1 MRVIAGA
8 WRGRR
13 LTAPA
18 GETTR
23 PTSDR
28 ARQTVFDVLW
38 HAPWAGRGVVE
49 GARVLDAFAGSG
61 AMGIE
66 ALSRGAAEVV
76 FLETDAVALAAIRA
90 NLRACRAE
98 ARGHV
103 LRADATAPPPAPAPC
118 SLVFLDPPYG
128 QDLVPAA
135 LAALDRAGWIGDD
148 AVVVAELGAGEALAC
163 PAGFTLA
170 DERRIGAARLVALR
184 RGGSMER

>member
-13 LTAPA
+13 LSAPA

-38 HAPWAGRGVVE
+38 HAPWAGRRAVE

-66 ALSRGAAEVV
+66 ALSRGAIEAV
-76 FLETDAVALAAIRA
+76 FLETDTAALAAIRA

-98 ARGHV
+98 GRGHV
-103 LRADATAPPPAPAPC
+103 LCADATAPPPAPAPC
-118 SLVFLDPPYG
+118 GLVFLDPPYG
-128 QDLVPAA
+128 RDLVARA
-135 LAALDRAGWIGDD
+135 LAALDEAGWIAPG
-148 AVVVAELGAGEALAC
+148 ALLVAETGAEEALAA
-163 PAGFTLA
+163 PGFAVL
-170 DERRIGAARLVALR
+170 DRRRIGAAAIHMLR
-184 RGGSMER
+184 AAG

>member
-13 LTAPA
+13 LVAPP

-38 HAPWAGRGVVE
+38 HRRWAGRGVIE

-66 ALSRGAAEVV
+66 ALSRGAAEAT
-76 FLETDAVALAAIRA
+76 FLETDPAALAAIRA

-98 ARGHV
+98 GRARV
-103 LRADATAPPPAPAPC
+103 LRADATAPPRAPAPC
-118 SLVFLDPPYG
+118 GLAFLDPPYG
-128 QDLVPAA
+128 KGLVTAS
-135 LAALDRAGWIGDD
+135 LAALEGAGWIGGE
-148 AVVVAELGAGEALAC
+148 AVVVAELGAGEPLAC
-163 PAGFTLA
+163 PAGFTVA
-170 DERRIGAARLVALR
+170 DERVIGAARLVMLR
-184 RGGSMER
+184 REQE

>member
-1 MRVIAGA
+1 VRVIAGA

-13 LTAPA
+13 LSAPA

-38 HAPWAGRGVVE
+38 HAPWAGRRVVE
-49 GARVLDAFAGSG
+49 SACVLDAFAGSG

-66 ALSRGAAEVV
+66 ALSRGAAEAV
-76 FLETDAVALAAIRA
+76 FLETDTAALAAIRA

-98 ARGHV
+98 GWGHV

-118 SLVFLDPPYG
+118 GLVFLDPPYG
-128 QDLVPAA
+128 QDLVPRA
-135 LAALDRAGWIGDD
+135 LAALDGAGWIAPG
-148 AVVVAELGAGEALAC
+148 ALLVAETGAEESLAA
-163 PAGFTLA
+163 PGFVVL
-170 DERRIGAARLVALR
+170 DRRRIGLAAIHMLR
-184 RGGSMER
+184 AAG